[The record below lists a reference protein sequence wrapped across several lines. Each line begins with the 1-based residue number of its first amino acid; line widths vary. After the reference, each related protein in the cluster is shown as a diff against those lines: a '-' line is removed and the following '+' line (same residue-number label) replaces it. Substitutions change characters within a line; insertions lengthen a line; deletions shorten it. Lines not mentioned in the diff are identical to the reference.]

1 MNLTHLR
8 AFHLVATYG
17 SYSGAARVAGVAQP
31 TLSEQ
36 VRALEAKYGAKVL
49 QRNGRGVELTAMG
62 RQLAAV
68 SSRLFTAELE
78 AEQLLASAMNLMGGQ
93 LRLGADA
100 PVHAI
105 PVMGRIREAHPGVE
119 ISLSTGN
126 SAGIRAA
133 VLDGSVDIGIMA
145 DESPHGSLATVV
157 LSRQDLAALVLSD
170 SVWGRAK
177 RISLRSLNGQP
188 LVMRE
193 TGSVTRSAFES
204 ALSGAAVIPAGMV
217 ETDSREGVHAAVL
230 AGLGVA
236 AIGEAEFSHD
246 PRLTLLDFTDELPAL
261 TEFITYRKD
270 RANDPLIV
278 AALAAALGD

>member
-17 SYSGAARVAGVAQP
+17 SYSGAARAAGLAQP

-36 VRALEAKYGAKVL
+36 VRALEAKYGTKLL
-49 QRNGRGVELTAMG
+49 QRNGRGVELTIIG
-62 RQLAAV
+62 RELATMTA
-68 SSRLFTAELE
+68 RLFAVELE
-78 AEQLLASAMNLMGGQ
+78 AEHLLASVLNVMGGA
-93 LRLGADA
+93 LRIGADA

-105 PVMGRIREAHPGVE
+105 PAMRRIRAVHPGIR
-119 ISLSTGN
+119 ISLRTSN

-133 VLDGSVDIGIMA
+133 VLEGSIDIGIMA
-145 DESPHGSLATVV
+145 DETPHHSLTTAV
-157 LSRQDLAALVLSD
+157 LNQQNLVALVASD
-170 SVWGRAK
+170 SPWGQAK
-177 RISLRSLNGQP
+177 RISLRSLNGQC

-193 TGSVTRSAFES
+193 QGSVTRSAFES
-204 ALSGAAVIPAGMV
+204 ALRSAGVVPESVV
-217 ETDSREGVHAAVL
+217 ETDGREAVHAAVL

-236 AIGEAEFSHD
+236 AIGDAEFSHD

-261 TEFITYRKD
+261 TEFIVYRKD

-278 AALAAALGD
+278 GTLAAIVA

>member
-8 AFHLVATYG
+8 AFHLVAIYG
-17 SYSGAARVAGVAQP
+17 SYSGAARAAGLAQP

-36 VRALEAKYGAKVL
+36 VRALEGKYGAKLL
-49 QRNGRGVELTAMG
+49 QRNGRGVELTVMG
-62 RQLAAV
+62 RELAIV
-68 SSRLFTAELE
+68 SSRLFAAELE
-78 AEQLLASAMNLMGGQ
+78 AEHLLASALNLVGGQ

-105 PVMGRIREAHPGVE
+105 PAMGRIRDVYPGIE
-119 ISLSTGN
+119 ISLRTSN

-133 VLDGSVDIGIMA
+133 VLEGSVDIGIMA
-145 DESPHGSLATVV
+145 DEAPHPHLATAV
-157 LSRQDLAALVLSD
+157 LNQQDLVALVASD
-170 SVWGRAK
+170 SPWGRAK
-177 RISLRSLNGQP
+177 RISLRSLSGQC

-193 TGSVTRSAFES
+193 KGSVTRSAFES
-204 ALSGAAVIPAGMV
+204 ALRAAGVAPRNVV
-217 ETDSREGVHAAVL
+217 ETDSREAVHAAVL

-246 PRLTLLDFTDELPAL
+246 PRLTLLDFTDELAAL